1 MGQSSLDYSWDCTQ
15 FYMAIE
21 PDKSFSDDYTE
32 VEYLEATGSQY
43 LDSNYI
49 PNINTIIKG
58 KYLHSENSADT
69 PLFGSRTLSMTNSYT
84 FWAHPSDHTIT
95 SYKSQMI
102 FNNVAKTFSDG
113 NLPHGQINAFYYS
126 KSLFRL
132 NGVEMSVSTNSG
144 SPELSLII
152 FGLRSGSAIDSRKF
166 IGRIYEFNISENGTA
181 VRDFV
186 PCIRNS
192 DNKPGMLDLVNNVFY
207 ANAGTGE
214 FQRGPLRTVPKIYQR
229 VEYIQNTG
237 QQHIDTL
244 VNGNNVNLKICTEY
258 EPTNSG
264 QMAIFSARTSDSNG
278 ISFWTDGY
286 CHFGNSSKRVPGVSS
301 TGKHKVELSK
311 NGLYLD
317 GTKLNFTTGTSMA
330 NANLILFRVLNDN
343 RVFLGKI
350 YSTKVYDNNIL
361 IRDLV
366 PCYRKSDNVI
376 GMFDLVNNVFYM
388 NAGSGTFLKGNNASN
403 NNYIKYKPKDADGYD
418 VHFIN

>member
-69 PLFGSRTLSMTNSYT
+69 PLFGSRTSSMTNSYT

-102 FNNVAKTFSDG
+102 FNDVAKTFSDG

-152 FGLRSGSAIDSRKF
+152 FGLRNGSSIDSRKF

-192 DNKPGMLDLVNNVFY
+192 DNKPGMYDRANNVFY
-207 ANAGTGE
+207 TNQGSGE
-214 FQRGPLRTVPKIYQR
+214 FKYGPLKSVPTTYHQIDYIEANGTQYINTNFVASANTR
-229 VEYIQNTG
+229 VQLQVLFNT
-237 QQHIDTL
+237 L
-244 VNGNNVNLKICTEY
+244 
-258 EPTNSG
+258 
-264 QMAIFSARTSDSNG
+264 SNQ
-278 ISFWTDGY
+278 
-286 CHFGNSSKRVPGVSS
+286 
-301 TGKHKVELSK
+301 
-311 NGLYLD
+311 GLYGGQVQD
-317 GTKLNFTTGTSMA
+317 TDTG
-330 NANLILFRVLNDN
+330 L
-343 RVFLGKI
+343 RVFTSGSSLYIAHGGSRVQQNNSLSAYNI
-350 YSTKVYDNNIL
+350 YTIDHTRTK
-361 IRDLV
+361 
-366 PCYRKSDNVI
+366 
-376 GMFDLVNNVFYM
+376 FLVNNKTNYTTS
-388 NAGSGTFLKGNNASN
+388 SGTSYQHTPLAIGRCNGFSGTVYTFSGRLYYCK
-403 NNYIKYKPKDADGYD
+403 I
-418 VHFIN
+418 